1 MQTSRHEFGALRIKV
16 ASPEDILAWSYGE
29 VTKPETINYR
39 TQRPEK
45 EGLFSERIFGPT
57 KDWECYCGKYR
68 KIRYKGVVCDKCGV
82 EVTRSIVRRERMG
95 HIALAAPVMHTWFL
109 RSTPSR
115 IGLLLDES
123 VQRIEKVVYY
133 AAYIVTKV
141 DDEKRK
147 VAMEDV
153 NKEFQSKE
161 SGVDVKRSE
170 LKTAVNE
177 ARDFLA
183 SLRPGRVL
191 GEQEFIKFG
200 RRFSHVFSVGAGGEG
215 VRKVLEGIDLVKEAK
230 IIDKEL
236 IDTKDATR
244 TRKLLRRLKLVRSMN
259 INSIRPEW
267 MVLTVLPIIPPDLRP
282 MVALDG
288 GRYAT
293 SDLNDLYRRVINR
306 NNRLKK
312 LLELGAPDVI
322 MINEKRMLQEAV
334 DALIDNTRASARQS
348 TGAKRPLRS
357 LSDMLKGKQGRFRQN
372 LLGKRV
378 DYSGR
383 SVIVVGPHLALDECG
398 IPKIMALE
406 LFRPFVI
413 AKILERGLAHN
424 IKMSNRLIEQAPPE
438 IWEILEEVI
447 ANRKVLLN
455 RAPTLHRLSIQAF
468 RPILIEDLAIQV
480 PPMVC
485 AAFNADFD
493 GDQTAVHLPLS
504 DEAQIESSTLMLST
518 LNLLKPAS
526 GDAITIP
533 TQDIVLGCYYL
544 TLPLKGAKGEGKI
557 FADVQEA
564 KFAHESE
571 ELAVNALIKVRIDKE
586 IIETTCGRV
595 IFNEA
600 LPKDYPF
607 QNGILTKKTLEKL
620 VRKLIGKYGSLGTAE
635 ILDRIKEVGF
645 RFATRSGITWGMG
658 DLIVPKEK
666 PAILKEAEEK
676 VSEVHRHF
684 AEGLL
689 SLEERRM
696 RIVDIWTDVFVKI
709 RELVPK
715 SLPEHGSVRIIVD
728 SEARG
733 TWTPINQMSGIK
745 GVVRNP
751 KGEDIEL
758 PIRTSL
764 KEGHNSLEYFISTHG
779 SRKGLADTA
788 LKTAEAGYLT
798 RRLVDVAQDVVI
810 REEDCRT
817 TKGIVVQRED
827 GADFEYNFGYRL
839 FSRTALHDIKDGH
852 KILVKAGEIISKDQS
867 EAIDTS
873 NIQEAEV
880 RNPITCN
887 TLYGICAK
895 CYGSD
900 LGTTDQVKIGEAAGI
915 IAAQSIGELGTQ
927 LTLRT
932 FHAGGVAGE
941 DITTGLP
948 RVDELFEARSPK
960 WKATVSK
967 TEGTIEKIEKAQGAT
982 TVHIYKKG
990 EGGRKGKTTEY
1001 PIVGSRKL
1009 LVKEG
1014 DAVNPGDPLCEGN
1027 LDPKELLK
1035 YKDKEAVHQYIV
1047 KEVQKIYV
1055 SNGSTVHD
1063 KHMDIIVKQ
1072 MFGRVKITDPGDS
1085 QFVVGEIMDKSKLK
1099 EFNKEFYGT
1108 KNETAKGEELVLGI
1122 TRAALSADGWLAP
1135 ASFQETA
1142 RVLIKASSEGREDYL
1157 RGLKENVIIGRLVPV
1172 GTAIRG
1178 DVGAEE
1184 AEEIEEI
1191 GGEKATV
1198 AKEKSSK
1205 E

>member
-1 MQTSRHEFGALRIKV
+1 MSQNNRQDFNGLLIKI
-16 ASPEDILAWSYGE
+16 ASPEDVLSWSYGE

-68 KIRYKGVVCDKCGV
+68 KIRYKGVICDKCGV

-123 VQRIEKVVYY
+123 VQKIEKVVYY
-133 AAYIVTKV
+133 AAYIVTSV
-141 DDEKRK
+141 DDDKRK
-147 VAMEDV
+147 AAMDDV
-153 NKEFQSKE
+153 NKEFKTKE
-161 SGVDVKRSE
+161 EAGDLKRSE

-177 ARDFLA
+177 ARDFLS

-191 GEQEFIKFG
+191 GEQEFLKFG
-200 RRFSHVFSVGAGGEG
+200 RRFSHVFTVSAGGEG
-215 VRKVLEGIDLVKEAK
+215 VRKVLEGIDLVKEEK
-230 IIDKEL
+230 IVTKEL
-236 IDTKDATR
+236 EETKDATR
-244 TRKLLRRLKLVRSMN
+244 TKKLLRRLKLVKSMN
-259 INSIRPEW
+259 LNNIRPEW
-267 MVLTVLPIIPPDLRP
+267 MVMTVLPIIPPDLRP

-312 LLELGAPDVI
+312 LVELGAPDVI

-334 DALIDNTRASARQS
+334 DALIDNTRTAARQS
-348 TGAKRPLRS
+348 TGGKRTLRS

-398 IPKIMALE
+398 IPKVMALE

-413 AKILERGLAHN
+413 EKILKRGLAHN

-438 IWEILEEVI
+438 VWEILEEVI

-468 RPILIEDLAIQV
+468 KPVLIEDLAIQV

-493 GDQTAVHLPLS
+493 GDQMAVHLPLS
-504 DEAQIESSTLMLST
+504 DEAQIESSILMLSS

-526 GDAITIP
+526 GDAITVP
-533 TQDIVLGCYYL
+533 SQDIVLGCYYL
-544 TLPLKGAKGEGKI
+544 TKGIKGVKGEGKV
-557 FADVQEA
+557 FANE
-564 KFAHESE
+564 K
-571 ELAVNALIKVRIDKE
+571 ELRLAFENDEVAVNAFVKVRTKKGMFD
-586 IIETTCGRV
+586 TTCGRV
-595 IFNEA
+595 FFNEV
-600 LPKDYPF
+600 LPEDFDYF
-607 QNGILTKKTLEKL
+607 NETLTKKILESL
-620 VRKLIGKYGSLGTAE
+620 VGKLINRYGSIPTKE
-635 ILDRIKEVGF
+635 TLDRIKEVGF
-645 RFATRSGITWGMG
+645 KFATLSGVTWGMS
-658 DLIVPKEK
+658 DLVIPPEKEEIV
-666 PAILKEAEEK
+666 KEAEEK
-676 VSEVHRHF
+676 IAEIYRHYRD
-684 AEGLL
+684 GLL
-689 SLEERRM
+689 STEERRM
-696 RIVDIWTDVFVKI
+696 RIIDAWTDVFVKI

-715 SLPEHGSVRIIVD
+715 ALPEHGSVRTIVD
-728 SEARG
+728 SGARG
-733 TWTPINQMSGIK
+733 TWNPINQMSGIK

-798 RRLVDVAQDVVI
+798 RRLIDVAQDVVV
-810 REEDCRT
+810 REDDCRT
-817 TKGIVVQRED
+817 TRGVKVHRND
-827 GADFEYNFGYRL
+827 GKDFEYKLGYRI
-839 FSRTALHDIKDGH
+839 FSRVALNDIKDGR
-852 KILVKAGEIISKDQS
+852 KTIVKAGELVGREAA
-867 EAIDTS
+867 EAIEVS
-873 NIQEAEV
+873 EIEEIEV
-880 RNPITCN
+880 RSPMTCN
-887 TLYGICAK
+887 TLYGICSK
-895 CYGSD
+895 CYGMD
-900 LGTTDQVKIGEAAGI
+900 LGTSEFAKIGEAVGI

-960 WKATVSK
+960 WKAVISKVSGK
-967 TEGTIEKIEKAQGAT
+967 VTKIEKNDGGVVVHVHRKAEGTRKAR
-982 TVHIYKKG
+982 TV
-990 EGGRKGKTTEY
+990 EY
-1001 PIVGSRKL
+1001 PVAGSRKL

-1014 DAVNPGDPLCEGN
+1014 DDVEQGDALCEGN
-1027 LDPKELLK
+1027 LDPRELIK
-1035 YKDKEAVHQYIV
+1035 YKDREDTYRYIV
-1047 KEVQKIYV
+1047 KEVQKIY
-1055 SNGSTVHD
+1055 SSEGATVHD

-1072 MFGRVKITDPGDS
+1072 MLSRVKIIDAGDTN
-1085 QFVVGEIMDKSKLK
+1085 FVVGEVVDKSKLK
-1099 EFNKEFYGT
+1099 EVNKEFYGT
-1108 KNETAKGEELVLGI
+1108 KKETAKGDELLLGI
-1122 TRAALSADGWLAP
+1122 TRSSLSADGWLAP

-1142 RVLIKASSEGREDYL
+1142 RVLIKAASEGKVDHL

-1178 DVGAEE
+1178 DVGADEEEESAEEE
-1184 AEEIEEI
+1184 AVSAPSTE
-1191 GGEKATV
+1191 A
-1198 AKEKSSK
+1198 
-1205 E
+1205 